1 MAAFR
6 GRIVRPL
13 SIDEFTELADKLAEQ
28 VPPRLVEGLNGGI
41 IVSEGA
47 RRRPDD
53 PPGVYILGEY
63 ITDPYLG
70 RMIVLYYG
78 SFRRLFG
85 AAGRAELEEELWTTI
100 KHELRHHIEGLAGA
114 DELEREDAAEL
125 ARLWKEWRGDD
136 GR

>member
-1 MAAFR
+1 MAGFR

-28 VPPRLVEGLNGGI
+28 IPPRLVEGLNGGI
-41 IVSEGA
+41 IVSEEA
-47 RRRPDD
+47 HRRPGD

-85 AAGRAELEEELWTTI
+85 TAGRAEFENELWTTI
-100 KHELRHHIEGLAGA
+100 KHELRHHLEELAGS

-125 ARLWKEWRGDD
+125 ARLWKEWRDGEGD
-136 GR
+136 